1 MARIE
6 TTVDLEKDLT
16 MYVVNGHFLKLK
28 DCHTNIESSRN
39 WRKLKTGWG
48 FKHGPVSLFPVFSA

>member
-16 MYVVNGHFLKLK
+16 MYVVNGHLSS
-28 DCHTNIESSRN
+28 DEIIEKVIVYYTEHNQASPVDNGGCIHLWNFNRRN
-39 WRKLKTGWG
+39 
-48 FKHGPVSLFPVFSA
+48 